1 MKKLDKKNEFNK
13 NDRSIGCMKLVY
25 CTGGNKGTV
34 WGGF

>member
-1 MKKLDKKNEFNK
+1 MKKLDKKNELK

-25 CTGGNKGTV
+25 YTGGNKGTV